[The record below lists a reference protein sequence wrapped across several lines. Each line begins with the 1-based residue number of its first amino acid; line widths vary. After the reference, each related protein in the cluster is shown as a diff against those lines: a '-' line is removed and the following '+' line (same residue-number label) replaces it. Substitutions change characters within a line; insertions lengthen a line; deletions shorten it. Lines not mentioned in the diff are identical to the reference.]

1 MTYGKASIVAK
12 AEYHLESY
20 QIGLA
25 IADCRYCKTAKT
37 KVQKQMDAVLD
48 GAPEGDVMTEQA
60 EKFWGDKVA
69 RAACKKHKTA
79 RGLAYVTSPVSET
92 YWAS

>member
-25 IADCRYCKTAKT
+25 IADCRYCKTAK
-37 KVQKQMDAVLD
+37 KR
-48 GAPEGDVMTEQA
+48 EQA
-60 EKFWGDKVA
+60 KADAAEVPAEGWAKERQQQHWADRVA